1 MSLSLLEVIESGG
14 YDLSTVEDA
23 NWLLSVREEFEELV
37 EKAEATIEKAEIE
50 AELEKL
56 SEELAEDDLTPEMRE
71 MTEKQIK
78 TTQEYYDKYFKEE
91 E

>member
-37 EKAEATIEKAEIE
+37 EKAEATIEKAELE

-56 SEELAEDDLTPEMRE
+56 REELAEDDLTPEMRE

>member
-14 YDLSTVEDA
+14 YDLSTVKDA
-23 NWLLSVREEFEELV
+23 NWLLSVKYEMEELV
-37 EKAEATIEKAEIE
+37 EKAEATIEKFNLE
-50 AELEKL
+50 AELESL
-56 SEELAEDDLTPEMRE
+56 REELEEDDLTPDMRE
-71 MTEKQIK
+71 LTEKQIK